1 MTGPRRRIPP
11 AQRLVDLSTRAYVA
25 GVLVLLALLVLLVA
39 VLNPGHRVG
48 P

>member
-1 MTGPRRRIPP
+1 MTGRRRVPP
-11 AQRLVDLSTRAYVA
+11 ARRLVELSTRAYVA
-25 GVLVLLALLVLLVA
+25 GVVGLLVLLVLVVA